1 MNWENITLEQ
11 YQEIVAI
18 SGTDLPEFNKE
29 LELVCYLFNLPKD
42 ELLNMSIDTFK
53 DYSAKLE
60 FLKTPHEGNMLKEF
74 NINDTTFQVG
84 WELQKRTAGQ
94 FIDLSELTKEQD
106 MINDNLHK
114 ILAVI
119 CIPKGSKYDGDI
131 TDRAELFKKHL
142 TMDKV
147 FPISGF
153 FLTVLKSSLPVIQ
166 DYLTRDVEKKKKE
179 LLQMIK
185 DSMGIGDGMPHLTN

>member
-1 MNWENITLEQ
+1 MNWSNITLEQ

-18 SGTDLPEFNKE
+18 LGTDLPEFNKE

-42 ELLNMSIDTFK
+42 EVLNMSIDTFK

-74 NINDTTFQVG
+74 NINDITFQVG

-153 FLTVLKSSLPVIQ
+153 FLAVLKSSLPVIQ
-166 DYLTRDVEKKKKE
+166 DYLMRDVEKKKKE
-179 LLQMIK
+179 LLEMIK
-185 DSMGIGDGMPHLTN
+185 ASMSIGDGMPHLTN

>member
-1 MNWENITLEQ
+1 MNWSNITLEQ
-11 YQEIVAI
+11 YQEVIAI

-42 ELLNMSIDTFK
+42 EVLNMSIDTFK
-53 DYSAKLE
+53 DYSKKIG
-60 FLKTPHEGNMLKEF
+60 FLTTPHEGDMIKEF
-74 NINDTTFQVG
+74 EINGVTYQVG
-84 WELQKRTAGQ
+84 WELQKKTAGQ
-94 FIDLSELTKEQD
+94 FIDLSELTKVPD
-106 MINDNLHK
+106 TINDNLHK

-119 CIPKGSKYDGDI
+119 CIPKGSKYNGDI

-153 FLTVLKSSLPVIQ
+153 FLTVLKNSLPVIQ
-166 DYLTRDVEKKKKE
+166 DYLTKDVEKKKKE

-185 DSMGIGDGMPHLTN
+185 DSMNIGDGMPHLTN